1 MLVCSISYKDGSPTF
16 HPSSTRSRGRERERE
31 GDEGEGGGGEG
42 REEERDDMI
51 KVWTVWMEGC
61 MHVHLRADVH
71 VDECCVTLLLGR
83 CEQMSTHTR

>member
-42 REEERDDMI
+42 REEEGRGRESSQTKMPTGFLGIVFVVDRGNVFEG
-51 KVWTVWMEGC
+51 KV
-61 MHVHLRADVH
+61 AI
-71 VDECCVTLLLGR
+71 LLGH
-83 CEQMSTHTR
+83 EL